1 MLGIVVFIALN
12 GVLLRTLHHYAGV
25 PFRLDR
31 MLDSN
36 LVQAAFSLFWSL
48 LALGA
53 MFFANKRGLRALW
66 FVGAA
71 LLAVVIAKLALVD
84 LSNTGTVERIVSF
97 IGVGLFC
104 VVIGYFAPVPPKAKP
119 EAGPGNDTEAKA
131 AEGV

>member
-1 MLGIVVFIALN
+1 MVLFIALN

-25 PFRLDR
+25 PFRFGP
-31 MLDSN
+31 MMNST
-36 LVQAAFSLFWSL
+36 LVQASFSLFWSL

-53 MFFANKRGLRALW
+53 MFFATQRGLRALW

-71 LLAVVIAKLALVD
+71 LLAAVIVKLVLVD

-104 VVIGYFAPVPPKAKP
+104 VVIGYFAPVPPKAKSELQSAARP
-119 EAGPGNDTEAKA
+119 EEVT
-131 AEGV
+131 